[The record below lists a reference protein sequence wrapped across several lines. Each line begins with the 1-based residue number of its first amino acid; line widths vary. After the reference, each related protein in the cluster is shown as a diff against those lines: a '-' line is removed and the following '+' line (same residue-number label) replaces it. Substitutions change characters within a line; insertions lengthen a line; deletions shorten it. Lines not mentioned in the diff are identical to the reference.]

1 MQKKSFT
8 TILYST
14 AGVLVMAVILV
25 AFNVLTSAVHQRV
38 DLTKQQAYTLSRG
51 TRAILGKLDA
61 PIKIRFY
68 CTQSESA
75 SPESVLLK
83 SYARTIDDLLGEY
96 KQNAHGKLTVERY
109 DPQPDSDAEDSAR
122 LDGIQAQDLSG
133 GEKFYLGLAVSQ
145 GLDEKQSIPF
155 LSPDRER
162 QLEYDISRAIT
173 RVVTPEKPV
182 VGVMSLLP
190 VFGTPANPMM
200 AQTGQQPQQP
210 WAIIGE
216 LKNDFTVRRVEMDAD
231 KIDDDMK
238 VLLVIHP
245 RDISDRAQYAI
256 DQFVMRGG
264 KLVAF
269 LDAQSLVESRG
280 QNPMMGGMSGGGSS
294 LDKLLKAWG
303 LQFDATKVVADRNLK
318 MEMGE
323 EGDTARE
330 KPVWL
335 ALTPEDINSNDVTTV
350 DLDSIWMFSSGA
362 FTGTAAPGL
371 KETVLLKSTTDSQLV
386 DGMMAN
392 YAGESILKDFKPSGV
407 SYALAVRL
415 TGKFKTAFPGGEP
428 EDKKNPD
435 AAKPEAKAAATKA
448 GDSLQETKQ
457 DNTVVLVGD
466 SDMIY
471 DGFTL
476 QQIQVLPGV
485 NAMKQLNANLNF
497 AQNVVEQLAGDEN
510 LIAVRSRAILNRPFT
525 RVKKMEAEA
534 EAEYLVKIKELEDSR
549 DQGMTRLNEL
559 QEQKNQNQRFILS
572 PEQQA
577 EIENLR
583 RKEAEINRELR
594 KVNKDLRRDVV
605 ALQRRVEW
613 ANIAAVPLAVCAVG
627 LGLAVYKR
635 KRTSAT

>member
-1 MQKKSFT
+1 
-8 TILYST
+8 
-14 AGVLVMAVILV
+14 
-25 AFNVLTSAVHQRV
+25 V
-38 DLTKQQAYTLSRG
+38 DLTKEQAYTLSRG

-216 LKNDFTVRRVEMDAD
+216 LKNDFTVRRVEMEAD

-264 KLVAF
+264 KLAAF

>member
-1 MQKKSFT
+1 
-8 TILYST
+8 
-14 AGVLVMAVILV
+14 MAVILV

-38 DLTKQQAYTLSRG
+38 DLTKEQAYTLSRG

-231 KIDDDMK
+231 KIDDDIK

>member
-38 DLTKQQAYTLSRG
+38 DLTKEQAYTLSRG

-216 LKNDFTVRRVEMDAD
+216 LKNDFTVRRVEMEAD

-264 KLVAF
+264 KLAAF

>member
-1 MQKKSFT
+1 
-8 TILYST
+8 
-14 AGVLVMAVILV
+14 
-25 AFNVLTSAVHQRV
+25 
-38 DLTKQQAYTLSRG
+38 
-51 TRAILGKLDA
+51 
-61 PIKIRFY
+61 
-68 CTQSESA
+68 
-75 SPESVLLK
+75 
-83 SYARTIDDLLGEY
+83 
-96 KQNAHGKLTVERY
+96 
-109 DPQPDSDAEDSAR
+109 
-122 LDGIQAQDLSG
+122 
-133 GEKFYLGLAVSQ
+133 
-145 GLDEKQSIPF
+145 
-155 LSPDRER
+155 
-162 QLEYDISRAIT
+162 
-173 RVVTPEKPV
+173 
-182 VGVMSLLP
+182 
-190 VFGTPANPMM
+190 
-200 AQTGQQPQQP
+200 
-210 WAIIGE
+210 
-216 LKNDFTVRRVEMDAD
+216 
-231 KIDDDMK
+231 
-238 VLLVIHP
+238 
-245 RDISDRAQYAI
+245 
-256 DQFVMRGG
+256 MRGG
-264 KLVAF
+264 KLAAF

>member
-1 MQKKSFT
+1 MQKKYFT

-38 DLTKQQAYTLSRG
+38 DLTKEQAYTLSRG

-435 AAKPEAKAAATKA
+435 AAKPEAKAAAKKA

-457 DNTVVLVGD
+457 DNTIVLVGD

>member
-1 MQKKSFT
+1 MQKKSFA

-14 AGVLVMAVILV
+14 AGIIVMAVILV
-25 AFNVLTSAVHQRV
+25 AFNVVTSAIHQRV
-38 DLTKQQAYTLSRG
+38 DLTKEQAYTLSRG

-75 SPESVLLK
+75 GPESVLLK

-145 GLDEKQSIPF
+145 GLDEKQPIPF

-162 QLEYDISRAIT
+162 QLEYDISRAIS

-182 VGVMSLLP
+182 VGVMSPLP

-200 AQTGQQPQQP
+200 AQMGQQPQQS
-210 WAIIGE
+210 WAVIGE

-231 KIDDDMK
+231 KIDDDVK

-362 FTGTAAPGL
+362 FTGTPALGL
-371 KETVLLKSTTDSQLV
+371 KETVLLKSTTD
-386 DGMMAN
+386 
-392 YAGESILKDFKPSGV
+392 
-407 SYALAVRL
+407 
-415 TGKFKTAFPGGEP
+415 
-428 EDKKNPD
+428 
-435 AAKPEAKAAATKA
+435 
-448 GDSLQETKQ
+448 
-457 DNTVVLVGD
+457 
-466 SDMIY
+466 
-471 DGFTL
+471 
-476 QQIQVLPGV
+476 
-485 NAMKQLNANLNF
+485 
-497 AQNVVEQLAGDEN
+497 
-510 LIAVRSRAILNRPFT
+510 
-525 RVKKMEAEA
+525 
-534 EAEYLVKIKELEDSR
+534 
-549 DQGMTRLNEL
+549 
-559 QEQKNQNQRFILS
+559 
-572 PEQQA
+572 
-577 EIENLR
+577 
-583 RKEAEINRELR
+583 
-594 KVNKDLRRDVV
+594 
-605 ALQRRVEW
+605 
-613 ANIAAVPLAVCAVG
+613 
-627 LGLAVYKR
+627 
-635 KRTSAT
+635 

>member
-1 MQKKSFT
+1 
-8 TILYST
+8 
-14 AGVLVMAVILV
+14 
-25 AFNVLTSAVHQRV
+25 
-38 DLTKQQAYTLSRG
+38 
-51 TRAILGKLDA
+51 
-61 PIKIRFY
+61 
-68 CTQSESA
+68 
-75 SPESVLLK
+75 
-83 SYARTIDDLLGEY
+83 
-96 KQNAHGKLTVERY
+96 
-109 DPQPDSDAEDSAR
+109 
-122 LDGIQAQDLSG
+122 
-133 GEKFYLGLAVSQ
+133 
-145 GLDEKQSIPF
+145 
-155 LSPDRER
+155 
-162 QLEYDISRAIT
+162 
-173 RVVTPEKPV
+173 
-182 VGVMSLLP
+182 
-190 VFGTPANPMM
+190 
-200 AQTGQQPQQP
+200 
-210 WAIIGE
+210 
-216 LKNDFTVRRVEMDAD
+216 
-231 KIDDDMK
+231 
-238 VLLVIHP
+238 
-245 RDISDRAQYAI
+245 
-256 DQFVMRGG
+256 
-264 KLVAF
+264 
-269 LDAQSLVESRG
+269 
-280 QNPMMGGMSGGGSS
+280 
-294 LDKLLKAWG
+294 
-303 LQFDATKVVADRNLK
+303 
-318 MEMGE
+318 
-323 EGDTARE
+323 
-330 KPVWL
+330 
-335 ALTPEDINSNDVTTV
+335 
-350 DLDSIWMFSSGA
+350 
-362 FTGTAAPGL
+362 
-371 KETVLLKSTTDSQLV
+371 
-386 DGMMAN
+386 
-392 YAGESILKDFKPSGV
+392 
-407 SYALAVRL
+407 VRL

>member
-38 DLTKQQAYTLSRG
+38 DLTKEQAYTLSRG

-435 AAKPEAKAAATKA
+435 AAKPEAKAAVKKA

>member
-38 DLTKQQAYTLSRG
+38 DLTKEQAYTLSRG

-216 LKNDFTVRRVEMDAD
+216 LKNDFTVRRVEMEAD

>member
-1 MQKKSFT
+1 
-8 TILYST
+8 
-14 AGVLVMAVILV
+14 VILV

-38 DLTKQQAYTLSRG
+38 DLTKEQAYTLSRG

-216 LKNDFTVRRVEMDAD
+216 LKNDFTVRRVEMEAD

-264 KLVAF
+264 KLAAF

>member
-38 DLTKQQAYTLSRG
+38 DLTKEQAYTLSRG

-231 KIDDDMK
+231 KIDDDIK